1 MMPWTF
7 DDGGRDAYFRGSTGD
22 CVTRAI
28 AIASGL
34 DYADVYRDLFDL
46 KREHAEARGKA
57 ARSPRHGVARK
68 LYEPYLFNL
77 GFTWQPLMKVGSGC
91 TVHLRA
97 DELAP
102 FSTVLIARLSRH
114 LCAVIDGIVR
124 DTYDPS
130 RDGTRCVY
138 GVYER

>member
-1 MMPWTF
+1 MTWVY
-7 DDGGRDAYFRGSTGD
+7 DDGGREAAGYRGSTGD

-34 DYADVYRDLFDL
+34 DYREVYRDLFDL
-46 KREHAEARGKA
+46 KRERAEARGTT
-57 ARSPRHGVARK
+57 ARSPRFGVSRR
-68 LYEPYLFNL
+68 LYEPYLFDL
-77 GFTWQPLMKVGSGC
+77 GFTWQPLMKIGSGC
-91 TVHLRA
+91 TVHLTPE
-97 DELAP
+97 ELAP
-102 FSTVLIARLSRH
+102 FSSTLIARLSRH
-114 LCAVIDGIVR
+114 ITAVIDGIIH